1 MPDDSKQRL
10 LDAVSSLAEEGAR
23 ISVRAVAERAGMSRS
38 AVYGVFP
45 NRAALLEAARAQGI
59 DASTARGAILD
70 ACSRLLAQHGPA
82 GMTLADVAQEAGV
95 GEATLYRLFGD
106 RAGLLAAWGQERSP
120 RRFAPEL
127 AGGGED
133 LDADLRRVI
142 AGGIQFIRE
151 HPGLLGMLTGRVP
164 RELEGF
170 SEIPGPGSMRDT
182 MFRYL
187 TARIAEGRLRAADP
201 APVMRVLM
209 GAVIAYGSDPR
220 SGSPEDAAA
229 QVVEIVL
236 DGLRA

>member
-70 ACSRLLAQHGPA
+70 ACGRLLAERGPA
-82 GMTLADVAQEAGV
+82 AMTLADVAQEAGV

-106 RAGLLAAWGQERSP
+106 RPGLLAAWGTERSP

-127 AGGGED
+127 EVGGED
-133 LDADLRRVI
+133 MEADLRLVV

-164 RELEGF
+164 DELRSF
-170 SEIPGPGSMRDT
+170 AEIPGPGSTRAT
-182 MFRYL
+182 LRRYL
-187 TARIAEGRLRAADP
+187 NARIAEGRLRAHDP

-209 GAVIAYGSDPR
+209 GAVITYGSDPA
-220 SGSPEDAAA
+220 SGTPEEAAA
-229 QVVEIVL
+229 EVVAIVL